1 MGNFLHLNVTLLK
14 IFDICS
20 NWNIC
25 FKMIL
30 YFTVPPEIREFV
42 NTTGTEGA
50 AATLTCKAYGDPIPN
65 IIFKKDDQVFTD
77 VAQEVRIIV
86 N

>member
-1 MGNFLHLNVTLLK
+1 
-14 IFDICS
+14 
-20 NWNIC
+20 
-25 FKMIL
+25 MIL

-50 AATLTCKAYGDPIPN
+50 AATLTCKAYGDPIPT

-77 VAQEVRIIV
+77 VAQEVRSIV
-86 N
+86 NLSALQINGKSYQYYMWYMLP